1 MGETVLHVP
10 NLSQLGDVLLRDQAV
25 RTGMVSI
32 GSDSRKE
39 DPVLLVLSRVM
50 GEHGPLTHFSG

>member
-1 MGETVLHVP
+1 MHVP
-10 NLSQLGDVLLRDQAV
+10 NLSQLGNVLLMDQAA

-32 GSDSRKE
+32 VSDSRKE
-39 DPVLLVLSRVM
+39 DPVLLVLGRAM